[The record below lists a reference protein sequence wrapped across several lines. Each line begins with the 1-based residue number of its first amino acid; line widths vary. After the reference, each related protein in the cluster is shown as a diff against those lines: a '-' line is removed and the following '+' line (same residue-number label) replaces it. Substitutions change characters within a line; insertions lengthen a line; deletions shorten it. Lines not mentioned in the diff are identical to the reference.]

1 MQVALDEYAWAAG
14 VATEL
19 VNTTAEVWRG
29 DDRLPGL
36 AALVAFADR
45 HGPGHD
51 DGSATLA
58 GLARRGRETDL
69 QAVHALRT
77 TVRDLI
83 DHPER
88 DRLVVGATALTA
100 PAQGITLVP
109 GPAHGSGTRWAAC
122 LPAEATVTDAL
133 SVICGIGILGVVHVL
148 GAQRFRQC
156 GAPTCRGAF
165 IDTTRPG
172 RRRYCMPGLCGNRT
186 NVANHRAR
194 RAAARGPEQTGA
206 GDVSGQDT

>member
-1 MQVALDEYAWAAG
+1 MQVVLDEYAWAAG

-29 DDRLPGL
+29 DDHLPDL

-45 HGPGHD
+45 HGPGNGG
-51 DGSATLA
+51 GSRALSE
-58 GLARRGRETDL
+58 LARRARETDL

-88 DRLVVGATALTA
+88 DRLVAGATALTA
-100 PAQGITLVP
+100 PAQGVTLVP
-109 GPAHGSGTRWAAC
+109 APAPGSGTQWATRLRADG
-122 LPAEATVTDAL
+122 TVADAL
-133 SVICGIGILGVVHVL
+133 SVICGVGILGVVHVL
-148 GAQRFRQC
+148 GAPRFRQC

-194 RAAARGPEQTGA
+194 RAAARGPEQTGS
-206 GDVSGQDT
+206 GDGSGQDT